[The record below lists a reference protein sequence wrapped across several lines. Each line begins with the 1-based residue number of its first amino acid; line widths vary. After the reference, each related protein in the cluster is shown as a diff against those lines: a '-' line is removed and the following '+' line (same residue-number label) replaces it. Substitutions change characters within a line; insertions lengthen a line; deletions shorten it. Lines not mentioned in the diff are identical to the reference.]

1 MAENCKLA
9 LLIDAENISP
19 KYIKTIFD
27 ELSKYG
33 VVTTKRIY
41 GDWTRPGGA
50 SWKEIIAENA
60 LLPVQLFQNTSSKN
74 SSDSTLIIDAMDIL

>member
-33 VVTTKRIY
+33 VHT
-41 GDWTRPGGA
+41 DGGMVPPRGI
-50 SWKEIIAENA
+50 E
-60 LLPVQLFQNTSSKN
+60 P
-74 SSDSTLIIDAMDIL
+74 LIQP